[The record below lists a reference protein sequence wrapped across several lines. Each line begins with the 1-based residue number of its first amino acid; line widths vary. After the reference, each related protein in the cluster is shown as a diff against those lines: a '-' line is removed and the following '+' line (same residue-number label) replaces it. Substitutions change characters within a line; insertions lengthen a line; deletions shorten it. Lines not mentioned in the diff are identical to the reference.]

1 MPVPSVRRLVGA
13 TLAAGLTAALAANPG
28 LAPAAG
34 SPPGH
39 PAADPLAPLDRPF
52 VMPGFKE
59 QEFNGALLVGE
70 GETRFSVSIDLL
82 TKDGK
87 VINENMVP
95 SIQKVGPIATDGSYF
110 NELSTDDRVLTEERL
125 GGLRATIAHPESWTE
140 EEVATAKAQLPA
152 LQAKYDAM
160 QAGKRNVVVG

>member
-1 MPVPSVRRLVGA
+1 MPPLAHPSVRRLVVTA
-13 TLAAGLTAALAANPG
+13 LTAGLTAALAANAA

-34 SPPGH
+34 SSPGDPDH
-39 PAADPLAPLDRPF
+39 PVADPLAPLQRPF

-70 GETRFSVSIDLL
+70 GETRFSVSVDLL

-95 SIQKVGPIATDGSYF
+95 SIQKVGP
-110 NELSTDDRVLTEERL
+110 LSTDDRVLTEERL
-125 GGLRATIAHPESWTE
+125 GGLRATIAHPESWTA

-160 QAGKRNVVVG
+160 QA